1 MTMKLKDLLR
11 NIETAECTGNC
22 EVEIKDICF
31 DSRKCTPG
39 SLFVAVDGNLS
50 DGHKFIPKA
59 VENGAVAVVYQ
70 NPACDGKIEG
80 AAAVRVADSRGALA
94 LMASAFHDNPSSKL
108 TLVAVVGTNGK
119 TTTATLLYELFTQL
133 GYHCGLISTIA
144 NFIGRKS
151 FPADHTTPDPV
162 ELNALLA
169 EMAGAGCQYCFMEVS
184 SHSIDQERVKG
195 LTFAGGIF
203 SNITHDHL
211 DYHKTFDNYLRCK
224 KRFFDELPSGAFA
237 LVNIDDRNGSV
248 MVQNTAAKVYT
259 YSCGSMAD
267 FRGRIMDQTME
278 GMLLKI
284 DGTQLWTMF
293 IGAHNAHNL
302 LAVYGAAMLLGA
314 DKEEV
319 LTVMS
324 KLRAVNGRLEYMR
337 GGKNVTAVV
346 DYAHTP
352 DALENVLKTL
362 KEAAKDEHLTCVFG
376 CGGDRD
382 KTKRPEMGAIA
393 GKYADRIVV
402 TSDNPRHE
410 EPEAIMADIKAGMDT
425 RTRAKSAFI
434 ADRREAI
441 RSAIMFAPEG
451 GVVLVAGKGHEDYL
465 IIGDQKTHFDD
476 KEVIAEIF
484 DELKP

>member
-1 MTMKLKDLLR
+1 MQLVELLQ
-11 NIETAECTGNC
+11 NIEVSEHSSDLG
-22 EVEIKDICF
+22 VDIKDICF

-39 SLFVAVDGNLS
+39 SMFVAVDGNLS
-50 DGHKFIPKA
+50 DGHKYIAKA

-70 NPACDGKIEG
+70 NPDYDGLTG
-80 AAAVRVADSRGALA
+80 SAASVRVPDSRGALA
-94 LMASAFHDNPSSKL
+94 LMASAFHGNPSSKL
-108 TLVAVVGTNGK
+108 TLVGVTGTNGK

-133 GYHCGLISTIA
+133 GYHCGLLSTIE
-144 NFIGRKS
+144 NYIGRRKY
-151 FPADHTTPDPV
+151 PADHTTPDPL
-162 ELNALLA
+162 ELNALL
-169 EMAGAGCQYCFMEVS
+169 EQMVDSGCQYCFMEVS
-184 SHSIDQERVKG
+184 SHSIEQERIKG

-203 SNITHDHL
+203 SNLTHDHL

-224 KRFFDELPSGAFA
+224 KRFFDNLPASAFA

-248 MVQNTAAKVYT
+248 MVQNTAARVYT

-267 FRGRIMDQTME
+267 FRCRIMDQTME
-278 GMLLKI
+278 GMLLKM

-302 LAVYGAAMLLGA
+302 LAVYGAAILLGA

-319 LTVMS
+319 LTIMS
-324 KLRAVNGRLEYMR
+324 KLRAVNGRLEYLR
-337 GGKNVTAVV
+337 GGNNVTAVV

-362 KEAAKDEHLTCVFG
+362 RETAKGEYLICVFG

-393 GKYADRIVV
+393 GKYADRVVV

-410 EPEAIMADIKAGMDT
+410 DPLAIMADIKAGMDT
-425 RTRAKSAFI
+425 KVRAKSVFI

-465 IIGDQKTHFDD
+465 IVGDEKMHFDD
-476 KEVIAEIF
+476 KEVIAEVF
-484 DELKP
+484 DELKS

>member
-1 MTMKLKDLLR
+1 MKLTDLLQ
-11 NIETAECTGNC
+11 NIEVLEHSAELGAD
-22 EVEIKDICF
+22 IRDICF
-31 DSRKCTPG
+31 DSRKCKPG

-50 DGHKFIPKA
+50 DGHRFIPKA

-70 NPACDGKIEG
+70 NPEYDGRIEG
-80 AAAVRVADSRGALA
+80 TASVRVASSRSALA
-94 LMASAFHDNPSSKL
+94 LMASAFYDNPSSKL
-108 TLVAVVGTNGK
+108 TLVGVTGTNGK

-133 GYHCGLISTIA
+133 GYHCGLLSTIV
-144 NFIGRKS
+144 NYIGRRS
-151 FPADHTTPDPV
+151 IPADHTTPDPI
-162 ELNALLA
+162 ELNSLLA
-169 EMAGAGCQYCFMEVS
+169 EMVAEGCQYCFMEVS
-184 SHSIDQERVKG
+184 SHSIDQDRVKG

-203 SNITHDHL
+203 SNLTHDHL

-224 KRFFDELPSGAFA
+224 KRFFDELPADAFA
-237 LVNIDDRNGSV
+237 LVNIDDRNGKV
-248 MVQNTAAKVYT
+248 MVQNTSARVYT

-267 FRGRIMDQTME
+267 FRCRIMDQTME
-278 GMLLKI
+278 GMLLKM
-284 DGTQLWTMF
+284 DDTQLWTMF

-319 LTVMS
+319 LTIMS
-324 KLRAVNGRLEYMR
+324 KLRAVNGRLEYLR
-337 GGKNVTAVV
+337 GGNNITAVV

-362 KEAAKDEHLTCVFG
+362 RDTARGEFLICVFG

-393 GKYADRIVV
+393 GKYADRVVV

-410 EPEAIMADIKAGMDT
+410 NPLDIMNDIKAGMDAK
-425 RTRAKSAFI
+425 TRAKSVFI
-434 ADRREAI
+434 ADRKEAI

-465 IIGDQKTHFDD
+465 IIGDEKLHFDD
-476 KEVIAEIF
+476 KEVIAEVF
-484 DELKP
+484 DELKS

>member
-1 MTMKLKDLLR
+1 MKLEELLKD
-11 NIETAECTGNC
+11 IEVSAIEGDRSV
-22 EVEIKDICF
+22 EVKDICF

-50 DGHKFIPKA
+50 DGHRYIAKA

-70 NPACDGKIEG
+70 NPEYDGKAGG
-80 AAAVRVADSRGALA
+80 ATAVRVADSRGALA
-94 LMASAFHDNPSSKL
+94 LMASDFYGNPSSKL
-108 TLVAVVGTNGK
+108 TLVGVTGTNGK

-133 GYHCGLISTIA
+133 GYHCGLLSTIA
-144 NFIGRKS
+144 NYIGRKQL
-151 FPADHTTPDPV
+151 PTDHTTPDPI
-162 ELNALLA
+162 ELNSLLA
-169 EMAGAGCQYCFMEVS
+169 AMVDSGCQYCFMEVS
-184 SHSIDQERVKG
+184 SHSIDQERIKG

-224 KRFFDELPSGAFA
+224 KRFFDNLPASAFA

-248 MVQNTAAKVYT
+248 MVQNTAARVYT

-267 FRGRIMDQTME
+267 FRCRIMDQTME
-278 GMLLKI
+278 GMLLKM

-302 LAVYGAAMLLGA
+302 LAVYGTAILLGA
-314 DKEEV
+314 DKDEV
-319 LTVMS
+319 LTIMS
-324 KLRAVNGRLEYMR
+324 KLRAVNGRLEYLR
-337 GGKNVTAVV
+337 GGNNVTAVV

-362 KEAAKDEHLTCVFG
+362 RETARGEYLICVFG

-393 GKYADRIVV
+393 GKYADRVVV

-410 EPEAIMADIKAGMDT
+410 NPLDIMNDIKAGMDT
-425 RTRAKSAFI
+425 KVRAKSVFI
-434 ADRREAI
+434 ADRKEAI

-465 IIGDQKTHFDD
+465 IVGDQKMHFDD

-484 DELKP
+484 DELKS

>member
-1 MTMKLKDLLR
+1 MKLDKLLV
-11 NIETAECTGNC
+11 NLEITEHTPELGA
-22 EVEIKDICF
+22 EIKDICF

-50 DGHKFIPKA
+50 DGHKYIAKA

-70 NPACDGKIEG
+70 NPEYDGKTG
-80 AAAVRVADSRGALA
+80 GVPAVRVADSRVALA
-94 LMASAFHDNPSSKL
+94 LMASTFYDNPSSKL
-108 TLVAVVGTNGK
+108 TLVGVTGTNGK

-133 GYHCGLISTIA
+133 GYHCGLLSTIV
-144 NFIGRKS
+144 NYIGRKQY
-151 FPADHTTPDPV
+151 PADHTTPDPV
-162 ELNALLA
+162 ELNGLLA
-169 EMAGAGCQYCFMEVS
+169 EMVASGCQYCFMEVS
-184 SHSIDQERVKG
+184 SHSIDQERIKG

-224 KRFFDELPSGAFA
+224 KKFFDNLPAEAFA

-248 MVQNTAAKVYT
+248 MVQNTAARVFT

-267 FRGRIMDQTME
+267 FRCRIMDQTME
-278 GMLLKI
+278 GMLLKM
-284 DGTQLWTMF
+284 DDTQLWTMF

-302 LAVYGAAMLLGA
+302 LAVYGTAMLLGA

-319 LTVMS
+319 LTIMS
-324 KLRAVNGRLEYMR
+324 KLRAVNGRLEYLR
-337 GGKNVTAVV
+337 GGNNVTAVV

-362 KEAAKDEHLTCVFG
+362 KETAKGEYLICVFG

-393 GKYADRIVV
+393 GKYADRVVV

-410 EPEAIMADIKAGMDT
+410 DPLAIMADIKAGMDT
-425 RTRAKSAFI
+425 RTRAKSVFI
-434 ADRREAI
+434 ADRKEAI

-465 IIGDQKTHFDD
+465 IIGDEKLHFDD

-484 DELKP
+484 DELKH

>member
-1 MTMKLKDLLR
+1 MKLEDIDLKKISA
-11 NIETAECTGNC
+11 IET
-22 EVEIKDICF
+22 

-39 SLFVAVDGNLS
+39 CLFVAVEGNAV

-59 VENGAVAVVYQ
+59 IESGARTIVYQ
-70 NPACDGKIEG
+70 NDGAFEKQEG
-80 AAAVRVADSRGALA
+80 ITYVKVESSRKALA
-94 LMASAFHDNPSSKL
+94 ALASEYYDNPSSKL
-108 TLVAVVGTNGK
+108 NLVGVTGTNGK
-119 TTTATLLYELFTQL
+119 TTTATLLYRLFTSM
-133 GYHCGLISTIA
+133 GYACGLISTIA
-144 NFIGRKS
+144 NYVGEKRYHTE
-151 FPADHTTPDPV
+151 HTTPDPL
-162 ELNALLA
+162 ELNALL
-169 EMAGAGCQYCFMEVS
+169 EQMVDSGCQYCFMEVS
-184 SHSIDQERVKG
+184 SHSIDQERIKG

-203 SNITHDHL
+203 SNLTHDHL

-224 KRFFDELPSGAFA
+224 KRFFDNLPASAFA

-248 MVQNTAAKVYT
+248 MVQNTAARVYT

-267 FRGRIMDQTME
+267 FRCRIMDQTME
-278 GMLLKI
+278 GMLLKM
-284 DGTQLWTMF
+284 DDTQLWTMF

-302 LAVYGAAMLLGA
+302 LAVYGAAILLGA

-319 LTVMS
+319 LTIMS
-324 KLRAVNGRLEYMR
+324 KLRAVNGRLEYLR
-337 GGKNVTAVV
+337 GGNNVTAVV

-362 KEAAKDEHLTCVFG
+362 RETAKGEYLICVFG

-393 GKYADRIVV
+393 GKYADRVVV

-410 EPEAIMADIKAGMDT
+410 DPLAIMADIKAGMDT
-425 RTRAKSAFI
+425 KVRAKSVFI

-465 IIGDQKTHFDD
+465 IVGDEKMHFDD
-476 KEVIAEIF
+476 KEVIAEVF
-484 DELKP
+484 DELKS

>member
-1 MTMKLKDLLR
+1 MKLEKLLE
-11 NIETAECTGNC
+11 NIEISALAGDRGT
-22 EVEIKDICF
+22 EVKDICF

-50 DGHKFIPKA
+50 DGHRYIGKA

-70 NPACDGKIEG
+70 NPSYDGAIEG
-80 AAAVRVADSRGALA
+80 VAAVRVPDSRAALA

-108 TLVAVVGTNGK
+108 TLVGVTGTNGK

-133 GYHCGLISTIA
+133 GYHCGLLSTIV
-144 NFIGRKS
+144 NYIGRRQ
-151 FPADHTTPDPV
+151 FPADHTTPDPL
-162 ELNALLA
+162 ELNGLLA
-169 EMAGAGCQYCFMEVS
+169 EMVDSGCQYCFMEVS
-184 SHSIDQERVKG
+184 SHSIDQERIKG

-203 SNITHDHL
+203 SNLTHDHL

-224 KRFFDELPSGAFA
+224 KRFFDNLPAGAFA

-248 MVQNTAAKVYT
+248 MVQNTAARIYT

-267 FRGRIMDQTME
+267 FRCRIMDQTME
-278 GMLLKI
+278 GMLLKM
-284 DGTQLWTMF
+284 DDTQLWTMF

-302 LAVYGAAMLLGA
+302 LAVYGTAMLLGA

-319 LTVMS
+319 LTIMS
-324 KLRAVNGRLEYMR
+324 KLRAVNGRLEYLR
-337 GGKNVTAVV
+337 GGNNVTAVV

-362 KEAAKDEHLTCVFG
+362 RETAKGEYLICVFG

-393 GKYADRIVV
+393 GKYADRVVV

-410 EPEAIMADIKAGMDT
+410 DPLAIMADIKAGMDT
-425 RTRAKSAFI
+425 KVRAKSVFI
-434 ADRREAI
+434 ADRKEAI

-465 IIGDQKTHFDD
+465 IIGDEKLHFDD

>member
-1 MTMKLKDLLR
+1 MKLEDLLK
-11 NIETAECTGNC
+11 NVEVSAFAGSGDAE
-22 EVEIKDICF
+22 VKDICF
-31 DSRKCTPG
+31 DSRRCTPG

-59 VENGAVAVVYQ
+59 IENGAVAVVYQ
-70 NPACDGKIEG
+70 NPAYDE
-80 AAAVRVADSRGALA
+80 AASAVSAVRVADSRGALA
-94 LMASAFHDNPSSKL
+94 LMAADFYDNPSSKL
-108 TLVAVVGTNGK
+108 TLVAVIGTNGK

-133 GYHCGLISTIA
+133 GYHCGLMSTIV
-144 NFIGRKS
+144 NYIGRKQI
-151 FPADHTTPDPV
+151 PADHTTPDPV
-162 ELNALLA
+162 ELNCLLA
-169 EMAGAGCQYCFMEVS
+169 EMVESGCQYCFMEVS

-224 KRFFDELPSGAFA
+224 KKFFDDLPAGAFA

-248 MVQNTAAKVYT
+248 MVQNTAARVYT

-267 FRGRIMDQTME
+267 FRCRIMDQTME
-278 GMLLKI
+278 GMLLII

-319 LTVMS
+319 LTIMS
-324 KLRAVNGRLEYMR
+324 KLRAVNGRLEYLR
-337 GGKNVTAVV
+337 GGNNITAVV

-362 KEAAKDEHLTCVFG
+362 RETAKDEFLICVFG

-393 GKYADRIVV
+393 GKYADRVVV

-410 EPEAIMADIKAGMDT
+410 DPLAIMNDIKAGMDIK
-425 RTRAKSAFI
+425 TRAKSVFI

-451 GVVLVAGKGHEDYL
+451 GVILVAGKGHEDYL
-465 IIGDQKTHFDD
+465 NVGDEKLHFDD
-476 KEVIAEIF
+476 KEVIAEVF
-484 DELKP
+484 EELKH

>member
-1 MTMKLKDLLR
+1 MKLEKLLF
-11 NIETAECTGNC
+11 NLEICEHTPELGAE
-22 EVEIKDICF
+22 IRDICF

-50 DGHKFIPKA
+50 DGHKYIPKA

-70 NPACDGKIEG
+70 NPEYDGKIG
-80 AAAVRVADSRGALA
+80 VAAVRVPDTRSALA
-94 LMASAFHDNPSSKL
+94 LMASTFFGNPSSKL
-108 TLVAVVGTNGK
+108 TLVGVTGTNGK

-133 GYHCGLISTIA
+133 GYHCGLLSTIV
-144 NFIGRKS
+144 NYIGRKQY
-151 FPADHTTPDPV
+151 PADHTTPDPL
-162 ELNALLA
+162 ELNGLLA
-169 EMAGAGCQYCFMEVS
+169 EMVDSGCQYCFMEVS
-184 SHSIDQERVKG
+184 SHSIDQERIKG

-224 KRFFDELPSGAFA
+224 KKFFDNLPAEAFA

-248 MVQNTAAKVYT
+248 MVQNTAARVYT

-267 FRGRIMDQTME
+267 FRCRIMDQTME
-278 GMLLKI
+278 GMLLKM
-284 DGTQLWTMF
+284 DDTQLWTMF

-302 LAVYGAAMLLGA
+302 LAVYGTAMLLGA
-314 DKEEV
+314 DKDEV
-319 LTVMS
+319 LTIMS
-324 KLRAVNGRLEYMR
+324 KLRAVNGRLEYLR
-337 GGKNVTAVV
+337 GGNNVTAVV

-362 KEAAKDEHLTCVFG
+362 RETAKGEYLICVFG

-393 GKYADRIVV
+393 AKYADRVVV

-410 EPEAIMADIKAGMDT
+410 DPLAIMADIKAGMDT
-425 RTRAKSAFI
+425 KARAKSVFI
-434 ADRREAI
+434 ADRKEAI

-465 IIGDQKTHFDD
+465 IIGDQKLHFDD

-484 DELKP
+484 DELKS

>member
-1 MTMKLKDLLR
+1 MELEKLIKD
-11 NIETAECTGNC
+11 IETESFTGDRGA
-22 EVEIKDICF
+22 EIKDICF

-50 DGHKFIPKA
+50 DGHKYIAKA
-59 VENGAVAVVYQ
+59 VENGASAVVYQ
-70 NPACDGKIEG
+70 NPEYDGKIEG
-80 AAAVRVADSRGALA
+80 AAAARVADSRGALA
-94 LMASAFHDNPSSKL
+94 LMASAFYGNPSSKL
-108 TLVAVVGTNGK
+108 TLVGVTGTNGK

-133 GYHCGLISTIA
+133 GYHCGLLSTIA
-144 NFIGRKS
+144 NYIGRRQLA
-151 FPADHTTPDPV
+151 ADHTTPDPV
-162 ELNALLA
+162 ELNGLLA
-169 EMAGAGCQYCFMEVS
+169 EMVDSGCQYCFMEVS
-184 SHSIDQERVKG
+184 SHSIDQERIKG
-195 LTFAGGIF
+195 LVFAGGIF

-224 KRFFDELPSGAFA
+224 KRFFDDLPAGAFA
-237 LVNIDDRNGSV
+237 LTNIDDRNGTV
-248 MVQNTAAKVYT
+248 MVQNTSARVYT

-267 FRGRIMDQTME
+267 FRCRIMDQTME
-278 GMLLKI
+278 GMLLKM

-302 LAVYGAAMLLGA
+302 LAVYGTAMLLGA

-319 LTVMS
+319 LTIMS
-324 KLRAVNGRLEYMR
+324 KLRAVNGRLEYLR
-337 GGKNVTAVV
+337 GGNNVTAVV

-362 KEAAKDEHLTCVFG
+362 RETAKGEFLICVFG

-382 KTKRPEMGAIA
+382 RTKRPEMGAIA
-393 GKYADRIVV
+393 GKYADRVVV

-410 EPEAIMADIKAGMDT
+410 DPLAIMEDIKAGMDAK
-425 RTRAKSAFI
+425 TRAKSVFI

-465 IIGDQKTHFDD
+465 IVGDVKMHFDD
-476 KEVIAEIF
+476 KEVIAQVF